1 MSARRAAAIA
11 LAGAVAVVGGGC
23 DNDGP
28 PRMSKAAYERRGDA
42 ICTSYESRIRKLGR
56 PDQLQEIAPYL
67 AKALPILSETVDR
80 LGALRPPKD
89 LDDEFNRYLESI
101 RATRKRAFDLRNAAA
116 RADGQAV
123 QGLLGDAARAGRTT
137 DELARKAQLQACVQS

>member
-1 MSARRAAAIA
+1 
-11 LAGAVAVVGGGC
+11 
-23 DNDGP
+23 
-28 PRMSKAAYERRGDA
+28 MSKAAYQARGGA
-42 ICTSYESRIRKLGR
+42 ICTSYLSQIRKLGR

-67 AKALPILSETVDR
+67 AKALPILSQTVDR

-89 LDDEFNRYLESI
+89 LDEDFGRYLDAM

-123 QGLLGDAARAGRTT
+123 EGLLADAARAGTAT
-137 DELARKAQLQACVQS
+137 DKLARKAQLPACVQS

>member
-1 MSARRAAAIA
+1 MA
-11 LAGAVAVVGGGC
+11 LAGAMAIGGC
-23 DNDGP
+23 GDSGP
-28 PRMSKAAYERRGDA
+28 PRMSKAAYERRGGA
-42 ICTSYESRIRKLGR
+42 ICANYLSQIAKLGR

-89 LDDEFNRYLESI
+89 LDDEFDRYLEAM

-123 QGLLGDAARAGRTT
+123 EGLLADAARAGRTT